1 MLDDT
6 LVVWMSEHGR
16 PPKFNKN
23 AGRDH
28 WSRVYSIAMAGAGV
42 GRGNIIGESDRLA
55 GDVKSHPVSP
65 KDILAT
71 ILHLMG
77 IDAHTTIPD
86 QQDRPV
92 PVAGTGVLRPEI
104 FRGV

>member
-1 MLDDT
+1 MGKAG
-6 LVVWMSEHGR
+6 LVLGPAEQVR
-16 PPKFNKN
+16 
-23 AGRDH
+23 
-28 WSRVYSIAMAGAGV
+28 
-42 GRGNIIGESDRLA
+42 GRGCQLLFQFLGGTVDRLA